1 MSVIDLAFV
10 VNNGKQIVL
19 VHALRAWVPNR
30 RKTRFSVNLNVK
42 VYGLSDLREN
52 KSVGIFARTVEI
64 LHGE

>member
-19 VHALRAWVPNR
+19 VHALGAWVPNR
-30 RKTRFSVNLNVK
+30 QKMRFSVNLEIN

-52 KSVGIFARTVEI
+52 KSVGIFARAVDI
-64 LHGE
+64 LHG